1 MPADPLVW
9 DILERIQATLAA
21 ITAGANYFYTP
32 HLVAIVR
39 TADDLRL
46 FDPSLGDVNG
56 GTPPVIYAVRR
67 NTAVTAR
74 HSSGDSV
81 SGDHLQTTVE
91 IGVLCTRMHVP
102 STAADTPT
110 EAQVLEQMR
119 ADVLRALTFVDP
131 ALGVLDADDTAVD
144 GGVEDDVWDNPPE
157 GWVALEMT
165 FRVRFQYP
173 ASRP

>member
-1 MPADPLVW
+1 MPPADPLLW
-9 DILERIQATLAA
+9 DVLERIQATLAG

-46 FDPSLGDVNG
+46 FNPALGSVNAGDPP
-56 GTPPVIYAVRR
+56 TIYAVRR
-67 NTAVTAR
+67 NAATTAR
-74 HSSGDSV
+74 HSSGDNT

-102 STAADTPT
+102 STDADTPT

-131 ALGVLDADDTAVD
+131 ALGVLDADDTATD
-144 GGVEDDVWDNPPE
+144 GVEDDVWDNPPD
-157 GWVALEMT
+157 GWIALEMT

>member
-1 MPADPLVW
+1 MPPADPLLW
-9 DILERIQATLAA
+9 DVLERIQATLAA

-39 TADDLRL
+39 TANDRRL
-46 FDPSLGDVNG
+46 FDPSLGNLAGDD
-56 GTPPVIYAVRR
+56 PPTIYAVRR
-67 NTAVTAR
+67 NTATTLR
-74 HSSGDSV
+74 HSSGDNT

-91 IGVLCTRMHVP
+91 IGVLVARQNVP
-102 STAADTPT
+102 STDADTPT

-119 ADVLRALTFVDP
+119 ADVMRALTFVDP
-131 ALGVLDADDTAVD
+131 ALGVLDADDTATE
-144 GGVEDDVWDNPPE
+144 GVEDDVWDDPPE
-157 GWVALEMT
+157 GWIALELT